1 MNPFAGPCRHP
12 GAGPFPSANVHA
24 STLRTARL
32 RRRGISMSDNL
43 MTSRRFA
50 PLFWCQFF
58 SAFNDNFL
66 KNALVFLILFAPGVG
81 NRAALITLTA
91 AIFIGPFFF
100 LSGFGG
106 QLADRFDKSIVASRV
121 KFVEIAVSAL
131 GVVGFWLHSIPIM
144 FVTLFLFGVIATLFG
159 PIKYGI
165 LPDHLKR
172 EELPAGNALVE
183 GATFMAILLGTI
195 VGGLAAK
202 EGNHPGWFGAMIMVF
217 AALCWGSSLLI
228 PRTGQGAPNLYV
240 DPNIARS
247 TGSLLKDLWIDK
259 RLWWGSLTTSWF
271 WLTGAVALSLM
282 PPLVKTVLG
291 ASEEVVTVYLAV
303 FSISIAIGSLL
314 AAWIAHGRIVLFP
327 TLLGAALLG
336 VFAID
341 LGFSTYGVVH
351 GGAPATIREVFTTW
365 RGLHVAIDLAGL
377 AIAGGLYIVPCFA
390 AVQSWAGADKRARVI
405 AAVNVLNAAFIVAGT
420 LVVAALQAFGATLPE
435 LFLLLGAANLIT
447 MVIVART
454 MPANGLR
461 DFLTTML
468 RAMYR
473 MEVKGAENLD
483 VDKAG
488 PNPIIA
494 LNHVSFLDAAVALS
508 LMDKEPVFA
517 IDYNIAQR
525 WWVKPFLKLTRAM
538 PLDPSKPMATRT
550 LINAVK
556 AGEPLVIFPEG
567 RITVTGSLMKVYD
580 GVGLIA
586 DKSGALVVPVKIDG
600 LEATPF
606 SRLSRSQVHRRW
618 FPKVTVTVLPP
629 VKLAVDDNL
638 KGRWRRQ
645 AAGAALYEIMSD
657 LVFRTTSTDRTV
669 FQAAVDAAEVHG
681 WKRVA
686 VEDPVTGSLSYKRM
700 LIGANVLGKKLMPLA
715 AEGKALGV
723 MLPNANGA
731 VVTILA
737 VMSGGRVPAMI
748 NFTAGAANILAACK
762 AAEVGTIV
770 TSRAFVEK
778 GKLDAVVAQLTQSV
792 TIVYLEDVRAG
803 VTTADKLGG
812 LLAYKKPIV
821 ARKPD
826 DPAVILFTSG
836 SEGTPKGVV
845 LSHRNMLANC
855 AQAAA
860 RIDFGRQDKLFNV
873 LPVFHSF
880 GLTAGTILPLVSGVP
895 IYLYPSPLHY
905 RTVPELIYGVNATI
919 VFGTDTFLAGY
930 ARAAHPYDFRSLR
943 YILAGAE
950 PVRESTRRTYMEK
963 FGLRIL
969 EGYGVTET
977 APVLA
982 LNTPMF
988 NRFGTV
994 GRLMPGIEPRL
1005 EPVPGVD
1012 EGGRLY
1018 VRGPNVMLGYL
1029 KAENPGVLE
1038 PTHEGWH
1045 DTGDIVTIDAQGF
1058 VTIKGRA
1065 KRFAKIGGEMISLA
1079 AVESL
1084 AAQLWPDVLS
1094 AVATAPDPRK
1104 GERLVLVTQQKGA
1117 TRSEFQQFAKPK
1129 GASDL
1134 MVPAEVVYLEK
1145 LPVLGTGKIDMVG
1158 VATLVKERAASMPMQ
1173 AAEAVA

>member
-1 MNPFAGPCRHP
+1 
-12 GAGPFPSANVHA
+12 
-24 STLRTARL
+24 
-32 RRRGISMSDNL
+32 MSDHL

-81 NRAALITLTA
+81 NREALITLTA
-91 AIFIGPFFF
+91 AVFIGPFFF
-100 LSGFGG
+100 LSGLGG
-106 QLADRFDKSIVASRV
+106 QMADRFDKAIMARWV
-121 KFVEIAVSAL
+121 KLVEIAVSAL
-131 GVVGFWLHSIPIM
+131 GVIGFWLHSIPIM
-144 FVTLFLFGVIATLFG
+144 FATLFLFGVIATLFG

-165 LPDHLKR
+165 LPDHLKKQ
-172 EELPAGNALVE
+172 ELPAGNALVE

-202 EGNHPGWFGAMIMVF
+202 EGNHPAMFGALIVVF
-217 AALCWGSSLLI
+217 SLACWGASLLI
-228 PRTGQGAPNLYV
+228 PRTGQGAPNLHI

-247 TGSLLKDLWIDK
+247 TLSLLRDLWIDK

-271 WLTGAVALSLM
+271 WLVGAIVLSLM

-291 ASEEVVTVYLAV
+291 ATEEVVTAYLAI
-303 FSISIAIGSLL
+303 FSISIAIGSGL
-314 AAWIAHGRIVLFP
+314 AAWLAHGRIVLFP
-327 TLLGAALLG
+327 TLVGAFLLAL
-336 VFAID
+336 FAFD
-341 LGFSTYGVVH
+341 LGFATYG
-351 GGAPATIREVFTTW
+351 APLELAKLGVSQVFSSW
-365 RGLHVAIDLAGL
+365 KGIHIGLDLAGL
-377 AIAGGLYIVPCFA
+377 AIAGGLFIVPAFS

-405 AAVNVLNAAFIVAGT
+405 AAVNVLNALFIVGGT
-420 LVVAALQAFGATLPE
+420 GVVAALQAAGATLPQ
-435 LFLLLGAANLIT
+435 LFLLIGVLNLAALV
-447 MVIVART
+447 VIART

-468 RAMYR
+468 RALYR
-473 MEVKGAENLD
+473 MEVKGADNFER
-483 VDKAG
+483 AG
-488 PNPIIA
+488 PNCIVA

-525 WWVKPFLKLTRAM
+525 WWVRPFLKLTRAM

-556 AGEPLVIFPEG
+556 SGESLVIFPEG

-586 DKSGALVVPVKIDG
+586 DKTDAMVVPVKIDG

-618 FPKVTVTVLPP
+618 FPKVTITVLPP
-629 VKLAVDDNL
+629 VKLAVSPEL
-638 KGRWRRQ
+638 KGRHRRQ

-669 FQAAVDAAEVHG
+669 FDAVVEAAGVHG
-681 WKRVA
+681 WKRLA
-686 VEDPVTGSLSYKRM
+686 VEDPVSGSLSYKR
-700 LIGANVLGKKLMPLA
+700 LLLGAAVLGRKLMPLA

-731 VVTILA
+731 VVTILG
-737 VMSGGRVPAMI
+737 VMSAGRVPAMI
-748 NFTAGAANILAACK
+748 NFTAGAASILAACK
-762 AAEVGTIV
+762 AAQVTTIV
-770 TSRAFVEK
+770 TSRAFIEK
-778 GKLDAVVAQLTQSV
+778 AKLGAVAEQLAQAAKV
-792 TIVYLEDVRAG
+792 VYLEDVRATVSTG
-803 VTTADKLGG
+803 DKLRG
-812 LLAYKKPIV
+812 LRAFKRPLV
-821 ARKPD
+821 ARNAD

-845 LSHRNMLANC
+845 LSHRNILANA

-905 RTVPELIYGVNATI
+905 RTVPELIYGTNATI
-919 VFGTDTFLAGY
+919 IFGTDTFLAGY

-988 NRFGTV
+988 NKFGTV
-994 GRLMPGIEPRL
+994 GRLMPGTTARL

-1018 VRGPNVMLGYL
+1018 VQGPNVMLGYL
-1029 KAENPGVLE
+1029 KADNPGVIE
-1038 PTHEGWH
+1038 PPPEGWH

-1079 AVESL
+1079 AVEML
-1084 AAQLWPDVLS
+1084 AAQLWPDSLS
-1094 AVATAPDPRK
+1094 AVATAPDARK

-1117 TRSEFQQFAKPK
+1117 TRGEFQTFAKSK

-1134 MVPAEVVYLEK
+1134 MVPAEVVVLDK
-1145 LPVLGTGKIDMVG
+1145 VPVLGTGKIDMVG
-1158 VATLVKERAASMPMQ
+1158 VAKLVRERAASAPVGE
-1173 AAEAVA
+1173 AAVAWP